1 MQLTVPGG
9 ESTTLDGEGDDMG
22 GVEIGSFLLDDGG
35 DAFFVTPVGVGVA
48 VFVLLL
54 LVETGVDED
63 ARKNDSLTPVVFELD
78 GTNPAESG
86 DTRAAVCCNGVVRL

>member
-1 MQLTVPGG
+1 M
-9 ESTTLDGEGDDMG
+9 DGDGDDMG
-22 GVEIGSFLLDDGG
+22 GVEIGFLVDAGG
-35 DAFFVTPVGVGVA
+35 DVFFAPTGVGVA

-54 LVETGVDED
+54 VETGVDED
-63 ARKNDSLTPVVFELD
+63 GRKNDSLTPVAFELD

>member
-9 ESTTLDGEGDDMG
+9 ESTLDGDGDDMG
-22 GVEIGSFLLDDGG
+22 GVEIGFLVDCG
-35 DAFFVTPVGVGVA
+35 DVFLTPTGVGVGV
-48 VFVLLL
+48 FVLL

-63 ARKNDSLTPVVFELD
+63 GRKNDSLTPVAFELD

-86 DTRAAVCCNGVVRL
+86 DTRAVCCNGVVRL